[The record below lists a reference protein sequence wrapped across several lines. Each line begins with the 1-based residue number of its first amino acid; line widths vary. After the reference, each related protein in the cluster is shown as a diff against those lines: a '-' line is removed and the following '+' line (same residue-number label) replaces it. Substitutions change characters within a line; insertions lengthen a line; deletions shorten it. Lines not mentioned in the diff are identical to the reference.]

1 LLIAFLGDKT
11 PVVGHVGVRALVR
24 ALAPS
29 SGLLEG
35 NPALD
40 GDGRCEGNACKADA
54 SGLQAVR

>member
-1 LLIAFLGDKT
+1 
-11 PVVGHVGVRALVR
+11 VVGHVGVRALVR